1 MNNQKIDLGDSEFT
15 PERKDQKK
23 QLSKA
28 INTIDYIGN
37 LSLNGFPEDSYN
49 IATYVCPICGESHNI
64 DDCVVVNQETER
76 KHLGTT
82 YKGKFGYKTSV
93 YEKHYLVTS
102 YNIRIC
108 PKCAKY
114 RSLPYLCTAILIIIG
129 IIGLLIRKRG
139 LDIRNISSTNF
150 TLNIFFRF
158 GKLLHI
164 VLPGIRFR
172 KKTCSFQKTFFL
184 RNVFTK
190 NNIVSPHALE
200 NKKWVPLSFIK

>member
-49 IATYVCPICGESHNI
+49 IATYVCPICGESHNV

-150 TLNIFFRF
+150 TLNIFFPVWQVAAYCSSRNTF
-158 GKLLHI
+158 SQEK
-164 VLPGIRFR
+164 
-172 KKTCSFQKTFFL
+172 CSFQKTFFL
-184 RNVFTK
+184 
-190 NNIVSPHALE
+190 
-200 NKKWVPLSFIK
+200 KKRLYKEQYRFPSRS